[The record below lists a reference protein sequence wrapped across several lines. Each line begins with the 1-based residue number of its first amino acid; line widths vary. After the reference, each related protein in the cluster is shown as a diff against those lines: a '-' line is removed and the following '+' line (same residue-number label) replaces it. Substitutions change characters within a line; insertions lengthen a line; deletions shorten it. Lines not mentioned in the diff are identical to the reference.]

1 MKINSCSFVAIF
13 LVLFLAEL
21 LVTESQ
27 QTTCNV
33 MELVSPCGASFMSSL
48 RPPPACCDAIRK
60 QDPKCLCQYLKNPAY
75 QQYVNR
81 AKVEKALRDC
91 GISMPNC
98 M

>member
-33 MELVSPCGASFMSSL
+33 MKLANPCGAFLLSL
-48 RPPPACCDAIRK
+48 PPPPACCDAVRK
-60 QDPKCLCQYLKNPAY
+60 QDPKCLCEYLKNPAY
-75 QQYVNR
+75 QPYVNR

-91 GISMPNC
+91 DISMPNC